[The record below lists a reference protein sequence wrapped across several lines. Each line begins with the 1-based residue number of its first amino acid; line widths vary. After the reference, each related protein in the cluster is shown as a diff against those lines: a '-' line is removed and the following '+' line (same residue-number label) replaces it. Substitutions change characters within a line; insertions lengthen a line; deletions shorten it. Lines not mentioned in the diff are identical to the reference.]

1 MTSTTRRL
9 AKAGAKVAILD
20 LRAEAAEAVAEE
32 IRAEGGVAMGLSA
45 NVLELASLQEAEAK
59 ISAEYGP
66 CDILINGA
74 GGNNPKGTTSKEYLF
89 PEDLEKKVEG
99 ITTFF
104 DLDPAGVGF
113 VRKFI

>member
-1 MTSTTRRL
+1 MEVKLNGKVAVVTGGGGVLCGIMAKAL

-45 NVLELASLQEAEAK
+45 NVLELASLQAAEAK

-66 CDILINGA
+66 
-74 GGNNPKGTTSKEYLF
+74 
-89 PEDLEKKVEG
+89 
-99 ITTFF
+99 
-104 DLDPAGVGF
+104 
-113 VRKFI
+113 